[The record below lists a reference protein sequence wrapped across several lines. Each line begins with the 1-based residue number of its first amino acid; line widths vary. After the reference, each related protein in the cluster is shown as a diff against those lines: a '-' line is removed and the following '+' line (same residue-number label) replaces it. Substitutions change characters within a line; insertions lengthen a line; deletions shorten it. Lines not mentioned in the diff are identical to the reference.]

1 MHRLREVFSLG
12 QATGDGRLA
21 CRYDVRVK
29 LIVAL
34 ATVCAVVLSRRMG
47 FPLLVL
53 AGCLAW
59 LAVSRVPLGRVLGR
73 LLTPLG
79 LAAVICLV
87 RTFLTGTTPVATWD
101 LGLFHLTASREG
113 LAAGA
118 LIGGRVLA
126 SVAVVMTLCLRTP
139 ALEVFAALRWA
150 GLPQTL
156 LEIALLMYRYIFVLF
171 EQAASI
177 VSAQKARLGYANYG
191 RSMRS
196 LGSLA
201 GIVIL
206 RSLDQA
212 ERSYEAMLARGYHGS
227 LPTPSLPA
235 LRKRQVAITWVCL
248 TLVMLG
254 FFLAERWPP

>member
-1 MHRLREVFSLG
+1 MHRLRETFSLG
-12 QATGDGRLA
+12 QVTGDGRLA

-34 ATVCAVVLSRRMG
+34 FTVCAVVLSRRMG
-47 FPLLVL
+47 FPWLVL
-53 AGCLAW
+53 AGCLVW

-73 LLTPLG
+73 LLAPLG
-79 LAAVICLV
+79 LVAVIGLM

-118 LIGGRVLA
+118 LLGSRVLA

-156 LEIALLMYRYIFVLF
+156 IEIALLMYRYIFVLF

-177 VSAQKARLGYANYG
+177 VSALKARLGDANYG

-227 LPTPSLPA
+227 LPTPTLPA
-235 LRKRQVAITWVCL
+235 LRKRQVAITGACL
-248 TLVMLG
+248 TLVLLG